1 MPIPAFVSSTI
12 ASVSWISD
20 SCRGITPAGMSRR
33 WYSATRAT
41 KNKPQHLREFEQF
54 VARAVT
60 GEPELVQKKGAIA
73 PRPLTLAS

>member
-1 MPIPAFVSSTI
+1 
-12 ASVSWISD
+12 
-20 SCRGITPAGMSRR
+20 MSRR